1 MASPINGHILT
12 GQYGERLAQQ
22 YLQQQGYSIQERNYR
37 HKRAEI
43 DIIAKKDN
51 VLVFVEVKTR
61 TTDKFGFPEEA
72 VSARKEEMLLGAAE
86 AYILATG
93 WEQDIRFD
101 IMAVTLTVPPTIE
114 HFEDA
119 FY

>member
-1 MASPINGHILT
+1 MASPINRHLQT
-12 GQYGERLAQQ
+12 GQNGELIARQHL
-22 YLQQQGYSIQERNYR
+22 LQQGYSLLATNYR
-37 HKRAEI
+37 YKRAEI

-61 TTDKFGFPEEA
+61 TTDNFGYPEEA
-72 VSARKEEMLLGAAE
+72 VNAKKEKMLLDAAE
-86 AYILATG
+86 AYIVATG

-101 IMAVTLTVPPTIE
+101 IISVTLTTPPTIV